1 MADRPPAAQQW
12 DPAVDPVL
20 CDPFQAP
27 DRHWALDEQGR
38 AKRDSA
44 PLAGRRAPLRITVPH
59 DAKAAPQLSLA
70 LGDRAVNK
78 PVMDIRTAVGA
89 WRAGG
94 YPGVTAT
101 TLRLLQH
108 WADDEAMRLRPFF
121 AQREA
126 VETFIWLREVA
137 TRRTPERRELEA
149 AARAHND
156 GIVRFCAKMATG
168 TGKTAVMAMVIC
180 WQTLNAAHSRRTRN
194 VLHTDRFVVFAPG
207 HTVRRRLAVLVPS
220 AAGNVYDEMGLVP
233 ADLCRRLN
241 RARVR
246 VVNYQAF
253 TQRDLIDDANA
264 RKLLGRGRGEDVES
278 WPAAVRRVLGDLL
291 GAGARRSAGGSPGR
305 GAGAG
310 PGICVIN
317 DEAHHCYIPK
327 VRQKSDSVQ
336 KAEDARAS
344 VWFNAIRALRDM
356 GVLGADDPQFGQ
368 AHPVLD
374 FSATPLWIDTAS
386 QSEPEQFEWV
396 SSDFGLM
403 DAIESGL
410 VKVPRVPIDDDTAR
424 DETAW
429 RRLYHHTSPKSLK
442 GYLDSPENSGLPAE
456 LGGAVTAMVND
467 WRRKLEA
474 WQPDRLEPAASPHE
488 RELESARHQPTPPVL
503 IFVVNTIGNAKALF
517 NFVAGHEDA
526 DGRLHRGAFEEL
538 SNVDPHGRWHD
549 NPRTLVVHSKIGE
562 DDAVPDELKRLLL
575 RRAGV
580 ESGKD
585 AEAAVREMLASVG
598 RDGEPGADVRC
609 VISVAMLTEG
619 WDARTVT
626 NIVGFRAFG
635 TQLLCEQVTGRAL
648 RRTSYDALRPPDE
661 AGRRLFE
668 AEYADVVGIPFEFMP
683 AMDNPPEPPQP
694 PKPRTRVH
702 TVAGRRGL
710 RVSWPQVEQYLRVA
724 PQGRFTLRPER
735 VRPWSPPAGGVA
747 TMAALEGVAGE
758 ESLISALDPAGRRR
772 RAELHLARELTQR
785 VTDRESSAPPA
796 GADEGARGSRDRA
809 AGDPHDIPNATQEAG
824 TSGAGAGGGSGGVD
838 LAAAGRLALFRSALA
853 AVRAWATHPEV
864 RLSTERLLE
873 LVIDSGRRSEAV
885 EAVLAACDVSAGPM
899 ARRAKLAAHQPL
911 ADTDGVDFETTL
923 EHIAEATRSEL
934 SHAACHSRLELLT
947 AGALDSHA
955 LVARWARNFGLGWT
969 IPYHFEGAWRRYE
982 PDFVAALAAPDG
994 GEVHLI
1000 VECKGVMD
1008 AKAEAAARWTT
1019 EHWIPC
1025 VTATAELPDGL
1036 RRWHYAF
1043 IEHAGSVRHDLDAA
1057 VREALAAHAEPSA
1070 A

>member
-1 MADRPPAAQQW
+1 MAAQQW

-20 CDPFQAP
+20 CDPFRAP

-38 AKRDSA
+38 ARSDTA

-70 LGDRAVNK
+70 LADRAVNK
-78 PVMDIRTAVGA
+78 PVMDIREAVGA
-89 WRAGG
+89 WRADG
-94 YPGVTAT
+94 YQGVTAT
-101 TLRLLQH
+101 TRRLLQH

-126 VETFIWLREVA
+126 VETFIWLREAA

-194 VLHTDRFVVFAPG
+194 VMHTDRFVVFAPG
-207 HTVRRRLAVLVPS
+207 HTVRRRLAVLAPS

-233 ADLCRRLN
+233 ADLRRRLN
-241 RARVR
+241 WARVR

-264 RKLLGRGRGEDVES
+264 RKLLGRGRGEDIES
-278 WPAAVRRVLGDLL
+278 WPAAVRRVLGDLIE
-291 GAGARRSAGGSPGR
+291 AGARRPAGGSPGR

-336 KAEDARAS
+336 RAEDARAS
-344 VWFNAIRALRDM
+344 VWFNAVRALRDM
-356 GVLGADDPQFGQ
+356 GALGQVDAESGQ

-442 GYLDSPENSGLPAE
+442 GYLDSPENTGLPAE

-474 WQPDRLEPAASPHE
+474 WQPHANLAEAAASDAALDPADE
-488 RELESARHQPTPPVL
+488 AAGTAEQAGRQAGRGTDVSIPRVQPTPPVL
-503 IFVVNTIGNAKALF
+503 IFVVNTIGNARALF
-517 NFVAGHEDA
+517 DFVAGYEDA
-526 DGRLHRGAFEEL
+526 DGWLQPGAFEEL
-538 SNVDPHGRWHD
+538 SNVDPQGRWHD

-683 AMDNPPEPPQP
+683 AVDSPTEPPQP

-702 TVAGRRGL
+702 TVAGRRGV

-785 VTDRESSAPPA
+785 VTDRESGTPA
-796 GADEGARGSRDRA
+796 AADEGAGGHNRRPGDGS
-809 AGDPHDIPNATQEAG
+809 
-824 TSGAGAGGGSGGVD
+824 GGSG
-838 LAAAGRLALFRSALA
+838 
-853 AVRAWATHPEV
+853 
-864 RLSTERLLE
+864 
-873 LVIDSGRRSEAV
+873 
-885 EAVLAACDVSAGPM
+885 
-899 ARRAKLAAHQPL
+899 
-911 ADTDGVDFETTL
+911 
-923 EHIAEATRSEL
+923 
-934 SHAACHSRLELLT
+934 
-947 AGALDSHA
+947 
-955 LVARWARNFGLGWT
+955 
-969 IPYHFEGAWRRYE
+969 
-982 PDFVAALAAPDG
+982 
-994 GEVHLI
+994 
-1000 VECKGVMD
+1000 
-1008 AKAEAAARWTT
+1008 
-1019 EHWIPC
+1019 
-1025 VTATAELPDGL
+1025 
-1036 RRWHYAF
+1036 
-1043 IEHAGSVRHDLDAA
+1043 
-1057 VREALAAHAEPSA
+1057 
-1070 A
+1070 